1 LASNTVEANWVSGA
15 HVTFLGLNLSPRS
28 GERWPAVTVV
38 ASLTDISAE
47 PPAPV
52 TGEPVAFDL
61 GGESCNAVTG
71 SDGLAACVITPQLPG
86 MVTLNATFDGSTDY
100 TPAQGSVG
108 FRSLGEVP
116 MMRRNYLLRFQKPAG

>member
-1 LASNTVEANWVSGA
+1 
-15 HVTFLGLNLSPRS
+15 
-28 GERWPAVTVV
+28 
-38 ASLTDISAE
+38 
-47 PPAPV
+47 V